1 MFKYM
6 YNILQLGFSIGWYLY
21 QDCLPSI
28 TESWRRTC
36 RWRLHEH
43 EVDEDRIDAFQV
55 WCPEKILS
63 GLLKPWFVLF
73 GTKCALYSSHD
84 ECFFGGDNSQF
95 KQELVLILGWNYP
108 SVNLHSI
115 RFELSGFLHQVDYTS
130 APLSFWIQLKY
141 VIQPCP
147 VSKWIGVN
155 LISQNNPKHEITKSK
170 ITKIQIRS
178 GPER

>member
-1 MFKYM
+1 MVSVSRLLTVNHRKSEENMSMEASWARSWWGSNRWF
-6 YNILQLGFSIGWYLY
+6 
-21 QDCLPSI
+21 PS
-28 TESWRRTC
+28 
-36 RWRLHEH
+36 L
-43 EVDEDRIDAFQV
+43 V
-55 WCPEKILS
+55 PGKKILS

-73 GTKCALYSSHD
+73 GTKFALYSSHD
-84 ECFFGGDNSQF
+84 ECFFGDNSQF

-130 APLSFWIQLKY
+130 APSSFWIQLKY
-141 VIQPCP
+141 VIQPCS

>member
-55 WCPEKILS
+55 WCREKSCQDYWSPGSFYLEQN
-63 GLLKPWFVLF
+63 
-73 GTKCALYSSHD
+73 AL
-84 ECFFGGDNSQF
+84 CTVAMTNAFFGGDNSQF